1 MQDTSRNAR
10 LVMAALAALVGL
22 FLIAA
27 EPWIVQTS
35 LERVLQAL
43 QETIVD
49 SPKFAS
55 GITLFSFFY
64 PFWRAVGFVA
74 GVTLLVTAIPLY
86 RGESWAFPT
95 GMTALAVPSLSGMFM
110 FLPYISFV
118 GGFPLPMVISWV
130 GLIGFWGFLLLR
142 KSSGA
147 QKAVDLLTFTF
158 IGMLATHSFVL
169 GIGAQRMLMTRPEK
183 PLFAGLEWWILT
195 VTGEVD
201 WIATLLLFVSIPL
214 LAMRKRA
221 GWLVAFVAAL
231 SVFLIDTFTQIIRT
245 KTLDYLYG
253 SILAAAVL
261 VFLLLPAFRKR
272 LVKEKASDDSLRAAS
287 ES

>member
-1 MQDTSRNAR
+1 MHETSNRAR

-35 LERVLQAL
+35 LERVLKAL
-43 QETIVD
+43 QETIVA
-49 SPKFAS
+49 SPQFAS

-74 GVTLLVTAIPLY
+74 GVTLLVAAIPLY
-86 RGESWAFPT
+86 RGATWAYPT
-95 GMTALAVPSLSGMFM
+95 GVFALAVPSLSGMFM

-130 GLIGFWGFLLLR
+130 GLVGFWGFLLLR
-142 KSSGA
+142 KSSRA
-147 QKAVDLLTFTF
+147 QKAVDFLTLTF

-195 VTGEVD
+195 VVGEVD
-201 WIATLLLFVSIPL
+201 WIATLLLFASIPL
-214 LAMRKRA
+214 LAIRKYA
-221 GWLVAFVAAL
+221 GWLLALIAAS
-231 SVFLIDTFTQIIRT
+231 SVLLIDTFTQLIRT
-245 KTLDYLYG
+245 RTLDYLYG

-261 VFLLLPAFRKR
+261 VFLLLPAFKKR
-272 LVKEKASDDSLRAAS
+272 LIEEIHTD
-287 ES
+287 E